1 MHKSQRLRD
10 AVMDLYKEL
19 QDAGIE
25 VLLDDRKERPGVMFS
40 DAELIGIPYRLTFGE
55 RGLDAGT
62 IEYRSRTD
70 SENSDILLK
79 DVVGFIKEQLAKN

>member
-1 MHKSQRLRD
+1 MK
-10 AVMDLYKEL
+10 LYEEL

-62 IEYRSRTD
+62 IEYRKRTD
-70 SENSDILLK
+70 IENQDLPLETITN
-79 DVVGFIKEQLAKN
+79 FIKNQLCKKLNS